1 MFTISSF
8 QFFFY
13 FSAFLFYF
21 YIISTATV
29 KAGDSYQT

>member
-13 FSAFLFYF
+13 FSTFLFYF
-21 YIISTATV
+21 YIFSTATV